1 MLSRRAFVVTSL
13 GAMVPRLQAPAGLG
27 GPTAQEVFETIKSG
41 LGTPWRDKTVDG
53 FKAGD
58 PATRVTGIATTVM
71 ATMDVLRRAA
81 AARRNLIVTREP
93 VFYSGNDEP
102 GNRAADPVYLAKKAF
117 IEARGLVVLRLGD
130 HWTTRVPNDS
140 VRALAQALGWIGH
153 PSAKHDAVFTPPA
166 TTVGEVASLVQKRLG
181 ARGLRVVGAPDMRV
195 TSILLSPGTTDLPGT
210 VRDLRLADLVI
221 AGEPRE
227 WEAVPYVLD
236 TGPAGQPKAL
246 IALGRLVSE
255 EPAAKACETWLR
267 TLLPALPIETIPV
280 ADPFWKAVP

>member
-1 MLSRRAFVVTSL
+1 MLTRRAFVVTGL
-13 GAMVPRLQAPAGLG
+13 GAMVPRLQAPAGTG
-27 GPTAQEVFETIKSG
+27 GPTAQEVLEAIKSG
-41 LGTPWRDKTVDG
+41 LGTAWREKTVDG

-117 IEARGLVVLRLGD
+117 IDERGLVVLRLGE
-130 HWTTRVPNDS
+130 HWAARVPNDS
-140 VRALAQALGWIGH
+140 VQALAQSLDWARYRHATHEAIYT
-153 PSAKHDAVFTPPA
+153 VPP
-166 TTVGEVASLVQKRLG
+166 TTVGAVTSLVQKRLG
-181 ARGLRVVGAPDMRV
+181 ARGMRVVGAAEMRV
-195 TSILLSPGTTDLPGT
+195 TSVLLSPGTTDLPGT
-210 VRDLRLADLVI
+210 IRDLRHADLVI

-246 IALGRLVSE
+246 IALGRIVSE
-255 EPAAKACETWLR
+255 EPGARACEAWLR
-267 TLLPALPIETIPV
+267 TLLPKVPIETLAV
-280 ADPFWKAVP
+280 ADPFWKAQS